1 MKKNKILKTLG
12 LFGCAI
18 LLVAVSIAGTM
29 AYLTDDDKVINTF
42 TVGNVTITMD
52 ETDYDLYG
60 QTPDSDDPVQENEYK
75 LIPNHTYKKD
85 TTIHVAAG
93 SENCY
98 IFVKIENGLNDDATV
113 AIKPD
118 WTSVDGEENVYY
130 YKDVATAGGN
140 YQAIESFKVFGDA
153 DVASYKD
160 ATIRVTG
167 YAVQADGFT
176 TAQAA
181 WDATFG
187 A

>member
-18 LLVAVSIAGTM
+18 LLVAVSIAGTLAFM
-29 AYLTDDDKVINTF
+29 TDEETVTNTF

-52 ETDYDLYG
+52 ETDYDVYG
-60 QTPDSDDPVQENEYK
+60 DQVSSTTPTQTNEYK

-85 TTIHVAAG
+85 TTIHVAAE

-113 AIKPD
+113 AIKAD
-118 WTSVDGEENVYY
+118 WTSVDGEDNVYY

-140 YQAIESFKVFGDA
+140 YQAIESFTVFGNA

-160 ATIRVTG
+160 ATILVTG
-167 YAVQADGFT
+167 YAVQADGFA